1 MSMNSANLPAA
12 TRRGTKEVA
21 TLSPEP
27 RRAARPSSDVRS
39 RLLDEYLDLKER
51 VKPLEKRLEEVRDR
65 LLDLV
70 TEHGHF
76 IDEVL
81 LVSVR
86 VEPRFG
92 KEYNSERLAAAFP
105 RLAGCLKLAVDV
117 AQLEACLRAGM
128 VTESELERE
137 GVVARTLR
145 SRALIV
151 KPLARRTGPS
161 DLGFGQ
167 QMAAAAPLHSVN
179 EYGSSGAI

>member
-1 MSMNSANLPAA
+1 MNSADLLAA

-27 RRAARPSSDVRS
+27 TRAARPSIDVRS

-81 LVSVR
+81 SVSVR
-86 VEPRFG
+86 IEPRFG
-92 KEYNSERLAAAFP
+92 KEYDSERLAEAFP

-151 KPLARRTGPS
+151 KPLPRVWPTDGRCGAARRTGPR
-161 DLGFGQ
+161 D
-167 QMAAAAPLHSVN
+167 PLHSVK
-179 EYGSSGAI
+179 E